1 MWYSNQCFNSQN
13 KDFQLV
19 TSIVEFSASVVNNPT
34 HPSLT
39 VSSSMCGSN
48 PASILLPLPLW
59 NPCPFPQSAVHLY
72 YIISTIIKRLKKKN
86 TGRMSRGDARK
97 ESDILEL
104 GLNLLNDLINSV
116 LFLCAI
122 TSSVCNFLGVET
134 LNYNYSERMTPS
146 RYICGVLDIQTP
158 STHTNIFRAK

>member
-1 MWYSNQCFNSQN
+1 MKTFNY
-13 KDFQLV
+13 
-19 TSIVEFSASVVNNPT
+19 TSTVEFSASVVNNPT

-158 STHTNIFRAK
+158 STHTHIFRAK